1 MVVRAAARV
10 VGRRL
15 LNHCFTV
22 TGGEDHHLA
31 TGAAKSSGGS
41 TTGDGAANATAT
53 PGGVGADL
61 WGPAGV
67 ESGVHADRYS
77 VRLLYWLVH
86 TLAALG
92 LLILMLT
99 WWPPPDRVFPRKKP
113 VARVVPWCLVGRMLG
128 YGVIDWR
135 EGKLT
140 PFTRY
145 FRERHEVLS
154 LWMGDMKFITFRAR
168 LTHFAASII
177 CTASLSM
184 GLTDLDSAKV
194 TGGFWTHQIWVFGAL
209 FLYEIVL
216 GIALRLAAIGASER
230 AVAAPDT
237 VATRRMEQRLFA
249 VCAGF
254 SLACALTST
263 LFAHV
268 MDESGGCG
276 DGFNTFLAY
285 SYVFGLYEGFGWLFF
300 HPVVISC
307 RWLMGRVLLRFSTDA
322 ATDDETMD
330 CCWRW
335 VAPRLCGGCKP
346 QPSAAVDSRGMAK
359 DNPDEPRDETRAG

>member
-61 WGPAGV
+61 WAPAGV

-92 LLILMLT
+92 LLILIADVVAPSRSRVSAEKARSARRAMVPGGAHAGLRG
-99 WWPPPDRVFPRKKP
+99 DRLARGQANAIHAVLPRAP
-113 VARVVPWCLVGRMLG
+113 RGAIAVDV
-128 YGVIDWR
+128 
-135 EGKLT
+135 
-140 PFTRY
+140 
-145 FRERHEVLS
+145 
-154 LWMGDMKFITFRAR
+154 GDMKFITFRAR

-237 VATRRMEQRLFA
+237 VATRR
-249 VCAGF
+249 
-254 SLACALTST
+254 
-263 LFAHV
+263 
-268 MDESGGCG
+268 
-276 DGFNTFLAY
+276 
-285 SYVFGLYEGFGWLFF
+285 
-300 HPVVISC
+300 
-307 RWLMGRVLLRFSTDA
+307 
-322 ATDDETMD
+322 
-330 CCWRW
+330 
-335 VAPRLCGGCKP
+335 
-346 QPSAAVDSRGMAK
+346 
-359 DNPDEPRDETRAG
+359 